1 MSGMRVGIS
10 RPLSTAIIEGGN
22 GLFELAIGMEA
33 RVAWAWAWDGNLYL
47 LLLEWISGKGH
58 RSWHCFGRQG
68 RVNEVIPRHDECCL
82 ELLDRSV

>member
-22 GLFELAIGMEA
+22 GSFELAIGMEA

-47 LLLEWISGKGH
+47 LLLEMDFGK
-58 RSWHCFGRQG
+58 RAS
-68 RVNEVIPRHDECCL
+68 
-82 ELLDRSV
+82 ELALLWKTREG